1 MTIETFADLNLND
14 RLIKGMTRHGIIEP
28 TEVQKHTIP
37 AALAN
42 KNLVVSSETGTGKS
56 AAFLIPLIQKLL
68 DDEAPKSG
76 TRALIMSPTRELTK
90 QLLRHCKELISST
103 HLKVDSITGGAEFK
117 YQKAVF
123 RKNPEIIIA
132 TPGRLKE
139 HVEKGSC
146 DFSDLEIMVLDEAD
160 RMMEMG
166 LFEDIL
172 DIAKQ
177 CNTQRQTLLFSATM
191 NERLQAQG
199 ISKIMTD
206 PVSILLAKPKQLNSA
221 IEQQY
226 ILANNEE
233 FKRLLLEKLMNTGG
247 FEKALVFTNTKSLCH
262 SLCSWM
268 QYKKY
273 NTTSLHGDLGQD
285 ARYASINQF
294 RSGQA
299 KIMVATDVAARGLDV
314 SGIDL
319 VINYDIPRSSED
331 FIHRSG
337 RTGRAGEVG
346 VCISL
351 VVPNEWNLL
360 SSIEHQVQS
369 TFTERKLPGLKTK
382 FNKPTKAKTDKKESD
397 SGKNT
402 DPRKTRVD
410 FSFSKPEAEEV
421 KKADRKPKKRL
432 RDQKNVGKRRKPS
445 DNPEADKHAH
455 KKADTDT
462 SATAVKK
469 APSKQEKVKEKTEDI
484 QKWGGG
490 FAPAPIKKKPVK

>member
-14 RLIKGMTRHGIIEP
+14 RLIKGMTRHGLKEP
-28 TEVQKHTIP
+28 TEVQKQAIP

-68 DDEAPKSG
+68 DDDAPKSG

-146 DFSDLEIMVLDEAD
+146 DFSDLEVMVLDEAD

-177 CNTQRQTLLFSATM
+177 CNDERQTLLFSATM
-191 NERLQAQG
+191 NEKLQAQG
-199 ISKIMTD
+199 ISKIMSE
-206 PVSILLAKPKQLNSA
+206 PESILLAKPKQLNNA

-233 FKRLLLEKLMNTGG
+233 FKRLLLEKLLSTEG
-247 FEKALVFTNTKSLCH
+247 FEKALIFTNTKSLCH

-273 NTTSLHGDLGQD
+273 NATSLHGDLGQD

-294 RSGQA
+294 RTGKA

-314 SGIDL
+314 DGIDL

-369 TFTERKLPGLKTK
+369 TFSERKLPGLKTK
-382 FNKPTKAKTDKKESD
+382 FNKPKKAKTDKKESD
-397 SGKNT
+397 S
-402 DPRKTRVD
+402 DRKTESKKARVD
-410 FSFSKPEAEEV
+410 FSFSKPEEDV
-421 KKADRKPKKRL
+421 KKTNRKPKKRL

-455 KKADTDT
+455 KKE
-462 SATAVKK
+462 K
-469 APSKQEKVKEKTEDI
+469 SKENIDDA
-484 QKWGGG
+484 QKWDGG
-490 FAPAPIKKKPVK
+490 FAPAPIKKKPIK